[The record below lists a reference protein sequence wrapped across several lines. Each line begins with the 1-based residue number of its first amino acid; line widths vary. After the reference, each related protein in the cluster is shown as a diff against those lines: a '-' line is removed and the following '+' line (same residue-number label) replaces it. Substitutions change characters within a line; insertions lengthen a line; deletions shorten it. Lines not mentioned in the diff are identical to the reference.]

1 MGLVGK
7 IFVVNVLMG
16 WMVGRVEVL
25 IGLIKVEE
33 IYCLKL
39 LVLEREILIIDILG
53 ILEVGVV
60 GRERG

>member
-7 IFVVNVLMG
+7 IFVVNVFMG
-16 WMVGRVEVL
+16 WVVGSVEVL
-25 IGLIKVEE
+25 MGLIKVGE
-33 IYCLKL
+33 IYGLKL

-53 ILEVGVV
+53 ILEVGVI

>member
-1 MGLVGK
+1 
-7 IFVVNVLMG
+7 
-16 WMVGRVEVL
+16 MVGRVEVL